1 MIKNYKKNINSHYNN
16 LLEQKGFN
24 LKGLGWGKGK
34 LNLRYKFFCKHLNFN
49 NKKVLDFGCGLGY
62 FYKFLMRE
70 KIKVKK
76 FYGIEINQA
85 LIAYLKKKFKGDI
98 QVFDKINND
107 IKVDISISNGVHNF
121 RLKNHLKI
129 FYKDINS
136 LLNISKECV
145 AISFIND
152 NVDYRERHLS
162 YKSLFDVIKFI
173 RKKKLDYIIDQRF
186 NKYETF
192 IFIFKKTVK

>member
-1 MIKNYKKNINSHYNN
+1 MIQEYKKNINIHYNN
-16 LLEQKGFN
+16 LLKKKGFN
-24 LKGLGWGKGK
+24 IKGLGWGKGK
-34 LNLRYKFFCKHLNFN
+34 LNLRYKFFCKHLNLN

-62 FYKFLMRE
+62 FYKFLRQQ
-70 KIKVKK
+70 KIKPKQ
-76 FYGIEINQA
+76 FYGIEINQS
-85 LIAYLKKKFKGDI
+85 LVIHLKKKFKGEI
-98 QVFDKINND
+98 LVSDKINNNL
-107 IKVDISISNGVHNF
+107 KVDISISNGVHNF

-136 LLNISKECV
+136 LLNITKECV

-152 NVDYRERHLS
+152 NVDYKERHLS

-173 RKKKLDYIIDQRF
+173 KKKKLNFIIDQTF

-192 IFIFKKTVK
+192 IFIFK